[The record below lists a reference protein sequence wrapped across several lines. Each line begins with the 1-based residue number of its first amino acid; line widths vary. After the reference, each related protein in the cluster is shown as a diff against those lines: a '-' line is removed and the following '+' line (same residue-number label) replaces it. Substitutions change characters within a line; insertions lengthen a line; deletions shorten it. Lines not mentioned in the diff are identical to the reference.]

1 MNNNR
6 ISKPEETLSNLLE
19 PPISQSSKIL
29 RFGDFYSGEGE
40 TSKLAQELGMEVVY
54 AVEEDNSA
62 RAIYKDAVGLE
73 PHPSVPRLFD
83 DVPPLELVYARLSN
97 VGVDE
102 ILRKGSPFQDVARFL
117 RVRRPIGVIIDCPNR
132 YPDSGLEA
140 VLDELR
146 SLRYL
151 TGWGIEGEHFYALG
165 GRRGF
170 PNFEPNEEPLLRQL
184 MRYWVGEMT
193 ESTGRRSLHLGEPP
207 ESRGLAAG

>member
-1 MNNNR
+1 MNDNR
-6 ISKPEETLSNLLE
+6 RSKPEEILSNLLE
-19 PPISQSSKIL
+19 PPLSQSPKIL

-54 AVEEDNSA
+54 AVEEDNSS
-62 RAIYKDAVGLE
+62 RAIYKDAIGLE
-73 PHPSVPRLFD
+73 PQPQVPRLFD
-83 DVPPLELVYARLSN
+83 GVPTLELVYAHLSN
-97 VGVDE
+97 VNADE
-102 ILRKGSPFQDVARFL
+102 VLRKGSPFQEVARFL
-117 RVRRPIGVIIDCPNR
+117 RVRRPMGIIIDCPNR
-132 YPDSGLEA
+132 YPDSSLEA

-184 MRYWVGEMT
+184 MGYWVDEMT
-193 ESTGRRSLHLGEPP
+193 ESTGRRSLNLREPP